1 MIRMLISI
9 KIMAKLVGTK
19 RVRFV
24 ESRSSAKR
32 EPQPYL
38 HCAEEACSEVKR
50 YKLQKAHQDKYHDG
64 EYAESNHCTEV
75 NCVYCIYR
83 NSSASHHLPDPK
95 KHILTKTF
103 PIP

>member
-50 YKLQKAHQDKYHDG
+50 YKLQKAH
-64 EYAESNHCTEV
+64 
-75 NCVYCIYR
+75 
-83 NSSASHHLPDPK
+83 
-95 KHILTKTF
+95 
-103 PIP
+103 